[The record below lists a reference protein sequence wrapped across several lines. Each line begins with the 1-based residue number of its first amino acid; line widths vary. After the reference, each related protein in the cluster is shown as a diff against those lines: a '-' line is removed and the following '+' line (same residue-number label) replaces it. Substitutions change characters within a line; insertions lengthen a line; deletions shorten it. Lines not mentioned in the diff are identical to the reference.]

1 MRELGD
7 WYTRG
12 YLPHFDEG
20 GTEQLIT
27 YRLADALPEDVLRK
41 LAEQSKSGSCYPTPP
56 PVGAPLCENLD
67 HEAPSLGA
75 PAAGRL
81 RDDRA
86 ARRRE
91 NIERYLD
98 AGHGCCV
105 LQHADCARIV
115 IENWRRFD
123 GERYRLLA
131 WVVMPNHVHVL
142 ARFRNGE
149 SLGRVVQSWKSYTA
163 KKLLTLMPVEVFRQR
178 EYRDRF
184 IRDETHRAA
193 AIRYIHENPVK
204 AGLVARAG
212 TGHGAARPPLG
223 APPAAGFALGEGY
236 ANARR
241 ALIAVAAAPTV
252 CVFAGGGFRGGVCK
266 C

>member
-27 YRLADALPEDVLRK
+27 YRLGDALSDDVLRK
-41 LAEQSKSGSCYPTPP
+41 LAEQSTLGNPPPTPSP
-56 PVGAPLCENLD
+56 GAP
-67 HEAPSLGA
+67 PLGA
-75 PAAGRL
+75 PAAGWL
-81 RDDRA
+81 RDERA

-105 LQHADCARIV
+105 LRDAACARLV
-115 IENWRRFD
+115 IENWMRFE
-123 GERYRLLA
+123 GERYHLIA

-142 ARFRNGE
+142 ARFREGE

-163 KKLLTLMPVEVFRQR
+163 KKLLARVPAAIFPQGRVWQR
-178 EYRDRF
+178 EYWDRF
-184 IRDETHRAA
+184 IRDEAHRAA
-193 AIRYIHENPVK
+193 AIRYIHENPVN
-204 AGLVARAG
+204 AGLVACAEDWPWSSASAPGSAG
-212 TGHGAARPPLG
+212 G
-223 APPAAGFALGEGY
+223 PPALH
-236 ANARR
+236 
-241 ALIAVAAAPTV
+241 
-252 CVFAGGGFRGGVCK
+252 
-266 C
+266 